1 MRSNFSVA
9 ADRSKHRILEQT
21 NARYADSS
29 RPHAGR
35 RIVPIDAPKS
45 HYRLAQRAGRLQSF
59 YPDRSSFSWRMVDRS
74 ERNVIGICIANLRK
88 RVTRANH
95 QKPGESFRRCSRRQV
110 HAICAASKGDIS
122 TRIDENSRAKR
133 FTHTRFPCFEYRQCK
148 FKQLSRRQILLPDLY
163 KIDSEVHLIP
173 DHLKQG
179 AEPSDCFSICY
190 VVAFH
195 EMEIGRT
202 ATVIGYERK

>member
-1 MRSNFSVA
+1 LRSIFSVVA
-9 ADRSKHRILEQT
+9 GRSKHRILEQT

-29 RPHAGR
+29 RPHARR
-35 RIVPIDAPKS
+35 RIVPIDAPKGQ
-45 HYRLAQRAGRLQSF
+45 HRLAQRAGRLQSF
-59 YPDRSSFSWRMVDRS
+59 YSDRSSFTWRMVHRS

-95 QKPGESFRRCSRRQV
+95 QKPGESFRRCSRWQV
-110 HAICAASKGDIS
+110 NAICAASKGNIS
-122 TRIDENSRAKR
+122 TRIDENARAKR
-133 FTHTRFPCFEYRQCK
+133 LK

-179 AEPSDCFSICY
+179 SEPSDCFSICY

-202 ATVIGYERK
+202 AIVIGYERK